1 MIDCVRVRLRVAGH
15 VAEYFPEGRREF
27 DLTPPAG
34 STVASLLDGLGVPSA
49 VVMGATVDGVRRPLS
64 HVVADGDTV
73 VVLAPP
79 AGG

>member
-1 MIDCVRVRLRVAGH
+1 MVHVVHVHLRVAGH

-34 STVASLLDGLGVPSA
+34 STVATLLDELGVPHA
-49 VVMGATVDGVRRPLS
+49 VVMGATVDAVRRPLS
-64 HVVADGDTV
+64 HVVADGDTI
-73 VVLAPP
+73 VVLAPA